1 VFCSCGEE
9 IPRPIRELT
18 EQERD
23 DFRRIERARVSG
35 RPLPDDT
42 ERWDERKRR
51 EEELR
56 AGPTGGKPASPARAD
71 QPTERRS

>member
-1 VFCSCGEE
+1 MT
-9 IPRPIRELT
+9 RRELT
-18 EQERD
+18 EAEREDWHRILAADTPPGYQSPFD
-23 DFRRIERARVSG
+23 DPDWVRR
-35 RPLPDDT
+35 DN
-42 ERWDERKRR
+42 ERWLERKRR